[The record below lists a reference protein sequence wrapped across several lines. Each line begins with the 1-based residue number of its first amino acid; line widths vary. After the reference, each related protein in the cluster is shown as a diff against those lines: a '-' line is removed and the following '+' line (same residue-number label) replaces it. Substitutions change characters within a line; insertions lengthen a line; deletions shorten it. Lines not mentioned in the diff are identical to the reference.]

1 MTKFTWSK
9 NPDLDK
15 LMTFEDDPYGI
26 FEPNQWDS
34 KYQLVWYIDPRV
46 NPLSDKVW
54 VMKCTPLGTTEGTKD
69 MGYLLPK
76 INIEHNKDLPD
87 LGIDFDKCYP
97 AYWELN
103 SIRVWE
109 LDPIHTADDR
119 TWVVK
124 YSPAYRKSKKW
135 EWYGMISPTYNITY
149 NPALPNLK
157 FDIDYNIPCCNL
169 SYEHI
174 WYLEG
179 KEKIWAAKVCATNK
193 PIGNKEM
200 GCIPLVFSEL
210 DVIFISYQE
219 SNAEHNWQ
227 RVLEK
232 APRAKRVNGVKG
244 IFEAHKAA
252 AQLSTTDMFYVV
264 DGDAYLVDEMNF
276 GFQPTIYDRDCTHI
290 WRAKNPI
297 NKLVYGYG
305 GVKLFSKQVLM
316 DTQQWVTLDLSTSVI
331 SKIKIVDAVSNI
343 TAFDT
348 DELSVWRSAFRE
360 CVKLCYNIVS
370 NPTDIDSQ
378 GRLDTWLT
386 VGNDHQYGKCAMSGA
401 AYAVKWANENK
412 DDYES
417 LRMINSREWIVEQ
430 FKLNNGTHL

>member
-1 MTKFTWSK
+1 MTTFIWSK

-15 LMTFEDDPYGI
+15 LMRFEDDPYGV
-26 FEPNQWDS
+26 FESDES
-34 KYQLVWYIDPRV
+34 RYQLVWYLDPRV

-54 VMKCTPLGTTEGTKD
+54 AMKCTPLGKTEGTKD

-76 INIEHNKDLPD
+76 INIEYNKDLPD
-87 LGIDFDKCYP
+87 LGVDFDKCYP
-97 AYWELN
+97 AYWELKD
-103 SIRVWE
+103 ICVWE
-109 LDPIHTADDR
+109 LDPIHITDER
-119 TWVVK
+119 IWVAK

-135 EWYGMISPTYNITY
+135 EWYGLVSPTYNIEY

-157 FDIDYNIPCCNL
+157 LDINYNIPFHNL
-169 SYEHI
+169 AYEHI

-179 KEKIWAAKVCATNK
+179 DEKIWAAKVCATNN
-193 PIGNKEM
+193 PIGTIQM
-200 GCIPLVFSEL
+200 DHDPLIFSDL
-210 DVIFISYQE
+210 DVIFISYNE
-219 SNAEHNWQ
+219 SNAETNWQ

-232 APRAKRVNGVKG
+232 APHAKRVDGVKG

-276 GFQPTIYDRDCTHI
+276 DFQPSIYDRDCTHI

-297 NKLVYGYG
+297 NELVYGYG

-316 DTQQWVTLDLSTSVI
+316 DAQQWVTLDLSTSVI
-331 SKIKIVDAVSNI
+331 SKIKIVNTVSNI

-360 CVKLCYNIVS
+360 CVKLCYNIIS
-370 NPTDIDSQ
+370 NTTDTDSRI
-378 GRLDTWLT
+378 RLDTWLT
-386 VGNDHQYGKCAMSGA
+386 VGNEHQYGTYAMSGA
-401 AYAVKWANENK
+401 AYAVKWADKHK

-430 FKLNNGTHL
+430 FELNKGNLNG